1 MRQLGNALEA
11 FQCQYCNIMTSS
23 GVPPLLRVEHTG
35 LFAVQTSK
43 HRSKILKLP
52 FLNLNIRDAQVF
64 ALLQQMLN

>member
-11 FQCQYCNIMTSS
+11 FQCQYCIMTSS
-23 GVPPLLRVEHTG
+23 AAPPLWRVEHIW

-43 HRSKILKLP
+43 HRSEILELP

-64 ALLQQMLN
+64 ALLQ